1 MIVEV
6 EGTLIRVTVAECDLQ
21 LAVFLKIFRHRS
33 SPGMSHSSLMA
44 QRVSPS
50 ALLTSAS
57 ILVRTFLSHSQ
68 SYWEIYSGLWDTE
81 NIYQLDPLQ
90 IDGWQRR
97 AVQHSISD
105 IDQH

>member
-1 MIVEV
+1 MRVEV

-81 NIYQLDPLQ
+81 NIFKDL
-90 IDGWQRR
+90 
-97 AVQHSISD
+97 ST
-105 IDQH
+105 

>member
-1 MIVEV
+1 MRVEV

-21 LAVFLKIFRHRS
+21 LAIFLKIFRHRS
-33 SPGMSHSSLMA
+33 SGMSHSSLMA

-81 NIYQLDPLQ
+81 NIFKDL
-90 IDGWQRR
+90 
-97 AVQHSISD
+97 ST
-105 IDQH
+105 